1 MGCGVSVVEW
11 DGGLCSPLLDVGLFE
26 ASIDGEGGGREVV
39 EFVLCGRVIYKVL
52 AASCWFVCS
61 GAARRAV

>member
-26 ASIDGEGGGREVV
+26 ASIDGKGGDREIV
-39 EFVLCGRVIYKVL
+39 EFGLRG
-52 AASCWFVCS
+52 
-61 GAARRAV
+61 